1 MATKERQ
8 TVPRPVPEDP
18 DDDILD
24 RDEALQPDLAEA
36 ERNRKASGEARA
48 VRDRDNTY
56 HDRKCKLGH
65 LIDLPQE
72 LWDAFLDDA
81 VQPRVEAI
89 SERGVLASLLLG
101 LLVRGLFT
109 IRVADPLGLHDQ
121 PVYTDIPVSQA
132 AIPDLSCRNLFL
144 QLCRGLPGNGANTSP
159 NAAVAAVLAA
169 HPDTG
174 RGFYDRDVSAALNIR
189 RCAVGQ
195 GPRPTELCYW
205 DGRPA
210 MPKPGRPGQE
220 WVYLRDKAL
229 LLAKDDSAA
238 WSSAY
243 HDVARNLRRTSST
256 QMRNP
261 PGYEALTPLGGHKA
275 ERGKS
280 QRSVSA
286 DRQAWA
292 STISAPTPRAR
303 DKFVPLPSGA
313 AQLNQFDEHDEDRL
327 SAEGAPDSYM
337 LPAIEGEKLRL
348 RVITSC
354 ASYTRDEVIKVITSA
369 LPRAQLSKYPE
380 VLHVQ
385 TPFSS
390 TQGRSGDA
398 FIFDYGVI
406 ILWALDSGQEK
417 VIMQL
422 LLPCQVRTDPHSPT
436 PYGLLET
443 GRSQDLNPGSRT
455 TPCSHCHYPA
465 QVKPLQDKDVQ
476 QETMAFQYSRDV
488 APNIKNDCITISS
501 LESSEHAVKLAISHA
516 LAQSSKLNVYEER
529 VWVLVE
535 QMAKLMGEVFIQ
547 KSEVNLLSPVLD
559 TPDWFWSRPDNL
571 KMLYDKVCLYVE
583 LQDRIALVNSRFK
596 LVQSMLGSWSDHA
609 SHHHV
614 TRLDR
619 IIIILIV
626 VQASDSRA

>member
-1 MATKERQ
+1 MAQ
-8 TVPRPVPEDP
+8 NP
-18 DDDILD
+18 
-24 RDEALQPDLAEA
+24 
-36 ERNRKASGEARA
+36 
-48 VRDRDNTY
+48 
-56 HDRKCKLGH
+56 
-65 LIDLPQE
+65 
-72 LWDAFLDDA
+72 F
-81 VQPRVEAI
+81 
-89 SERGVLASLLLG
+89 
-101 LLVRGLFT
+101 
-109 IRVADPLGLHDQ
+109 
-121 PVYTDIPVSQA
+121 VSSQ
-132 AIPDLSCRNLFL
+132 
-144 QLCRGLPGNGANTSP
+144 
-159 NAAVAAVLAA
+159 V
-169 HPDTG
+169 
-174 RGFYDRDVSAALNIR
+174 
-189 RCAVGQ
+189 
-195 GPRPTELCYW
+195 
-205 DGRPA
+205 
-210 MPKPGRPGQE
+210 
-220 WVYLRDKAL
+220 
-229 LLAKDDSAA
+229 AKDDSAA

-261 PGYEALTPLGGHKA
+261 PGYEALMPLGGHKA

-327 SAEGAPDSYM
+327 SAEGAPDSYL

-422 LLPCQVRTDPHSPT
+422 LLPCQV
-436 PYGLLET
+436 
-443 GRSQDLNPGSRT
+443 
-455 TPCSHCHYPA
+455 
-465 QVKPLQDKDVQ
+465 KPLQDKDVQ

-535 QMAKLMGEVFIQ
+535 QVRFLPESLAIHGEVRMSRKQMAKLMGEVFIQ

-626 VQASDSRA
+626 VQVIMAAAEVAGFFVHRRR